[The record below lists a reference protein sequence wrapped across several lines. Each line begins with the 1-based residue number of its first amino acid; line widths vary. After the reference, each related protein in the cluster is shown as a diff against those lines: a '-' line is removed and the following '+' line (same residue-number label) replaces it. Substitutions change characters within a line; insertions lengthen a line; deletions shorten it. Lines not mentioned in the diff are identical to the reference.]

1 MKKILSLLSLVLL
14 LASITS
20 NAQMP
25 SNTLNNI
32 IDDARE
38 KHNIPEITASVI
50 KTEEFFYG
58 ISGVSNNIKSDTEI
72 LKSKIHLGTIS
83 KTITSFVA
91 IKMVEKGLIT
101 FDTKIASV
109 LPELSGIGKSNS
121 LTLKNLLTNTSGLG
135 AYKKEKDF
143 KKIPTFNGNRSEK
156 MLEFAKLALDKKS
169 NNENFSNAGY
179 VIAALMLEKVAKVP
193 YEELVR
199 NVIEEDLKLSC
210 FTGLPDKGQLQNFWG
225 SWNDSSIQIAHFAS
239 NPSLGNEYMV
249 AAQGISMDI
258 VDYSKILQ
266 LNLNGLLGDSNYID
280 HTDYLKMHFESESYG
295 YGWRN
300 SDADGYKISY
310 HDFQSE
316 SYFCHAVIAPRYK
329 VAIIIMAQIKDI
341 SGAYG
346 VYALRDE
353 LIEKYRN

>member
-1 MKKILSLLSLVLL
+1 MKKKLLLLTLLL
-14 LASITS
+14 LATITS
-20 NAQMP
+20 NSQI
-25 SNTLNNI
+25 SLDVLNNI
-32 IDDARE
+32 IDDVRDE
-38 KHNIPEITASVI
+38 HDIPEITAAVI
-50 KTEEFFYG
+50 KTDDLFYG
-58 ISGVSNNIKSDTEI
+58 ISGVPRTIKSDTAI
-72 LKSKIHLGTIS
+72 LKSKIHLGSIS
-83 KTITSFVA
+83 KTITSLIA
-91 IKMVEKGLIT
+91 MKMVEKNLIT
-101 FDTKIASV
+101 LDTKLTSII
-109 LPELSGIGKSNS
+109 PELSGIGDANS
-121 LTLKNLLTNTSGLG
+121 TTLKNLLTNTSGLG
-135 AYKKEKDF
+135 EYKKEKDF
-143 KKIPTFNGNRSEK
+143 KKIPSFSGNRSAK

-169 NNENFSNAGY
+169 NNDNFSNAGY

-225 SWNDSSIQIAHFAS
+225 SWNDSSIQIAHFAT
-239 NPSLGNEYMV
+239 NPSLGNEYMM
-249 AAQGISMDI
+249 AAEGISMDI

-280 HTDYLKMHFESESYG
+280 HASYSTLHFESDEYG

-300 SDADGYKISY
+300 SNADGYKISY

-346 VYALRDE
+346 VYALRDK
-353 LIEKYRN
+353 LIEKYNK